1 MASKESKRPCG
12 AARARAAGGGGRA
25 RPRHAPE
32 KGANWRAGQG
42 AGPGAR
48 LGARLE
54 GPTRDAAVA
63 PRARSTSGAGR
74 GAAS

>member
-48 LGARLE
+48 LGARLQ
-54 GPTRDAAVA
+54 GPTRDAAEA
-63 PRARSTSGAGR
+63 LGALSTSGAEC